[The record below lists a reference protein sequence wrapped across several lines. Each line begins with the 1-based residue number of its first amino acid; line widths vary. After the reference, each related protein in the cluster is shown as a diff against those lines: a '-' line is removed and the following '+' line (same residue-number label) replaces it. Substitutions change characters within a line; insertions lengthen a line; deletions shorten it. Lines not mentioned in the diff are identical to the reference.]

1 MLLRRRTLVARRAL
15 VSAAAP
21 VALTLLLS
29 GCTLDATIAPRAVP
43 KAFGGGAAGER
54 LEPVASFYGA
64 MPTGV
69 TVSRTGR
76 IFVNFPHWGDKVP
89 YSVAEIRDGKPVAYP
104 DQAINVADTG
114 DPARHFL
121 GVQSVVVDASDRL
134 WVLDTGR
141 IEWADAPVGG
151 PKLVAVDLRTNKV
164 VRTIVF
170 PAGVAGPRSFIN
182 DVRFDLTRGKAGTA
196 YLTDA
201 STDGPNALIVVDLAT
216 GESRRRL
223 NNDPSTRPV
232 PDFVPT
238 VEGQPLLN
246 RPANGPTS
254 PINVGADGIA
264 LSPDGKWLYY
274 CPLSS
279 RTLYAVS
286 TDALTD
292 FRRTDAQVASTIR
305 NLGRKGMSD
314 GLETDS
320 AGRVYGGDIERNAL
334 VRRETDGQYRVLVRD
349 DRLIWPDTL
358 SVAYD
363 HYLYVMANQ
372 LNRQAVYHEGVDLRR
387 KPYTLFRIPIDS
399 GPARR

>member
-1 MLLRRRTLVARRAL
+1 M
-15 VSAAAP
+15 AAP
-21 VALTLLLS
+21 VALALLLS
-29 GCTLDATIAPRAVP
+29 GSTLDASTSKAVSAASGGVAP
-43 KAFGGGAAGER
+43 ER
-54 LEPVASFYGA
+54 LESVAAFDGA

-69 TVSRTGR
+69 TISRTGR
-76 IFVNFPHWGDKVP
+76 IFVNFPHWGDKVR

-104 DQAINVADTG
+104 NREINVADSS
-114 DPARHFL
+114 DPVGHFL
-121 GVQSVVVDASDRL
+121 GVQSVVVDAADRL
-134 WVLDTGR
+134 WVVDTGR
-141 IEWADAPVGG
+141 VEWADAPAGG

-164 VRTIVF
+164 IRTIVL
-170 PAGVAGPRSFIN
+170 PAQVAGPLSFIN

-201 STDGPNALIVVDLAT
+201 STDGPNGLVVVDLAT

-223 NNDPSTRPV
+223 NNDPSTLPV
-232 PDFVPT
+232 PNFVPT

-254 PINVGADGIA
+254 PLNVGADGIA

-305 NLGRKGMSD
+305 NLGTKGMSD

-320 AGRVYGGDIERNAL
+320 AGRVYGGDIERNSL
-334 VRRETDGQYRVLVRD
+334 VRRETDGQFRVLVHD

-358 SVAYD
+358 SVGYD

-372 LNRQAVYHEGVDLRR
+372 LNRQAVYHGGVDLRR
-387 KPYTLFRIPIDS
+387 KPYMLYRLRIDS